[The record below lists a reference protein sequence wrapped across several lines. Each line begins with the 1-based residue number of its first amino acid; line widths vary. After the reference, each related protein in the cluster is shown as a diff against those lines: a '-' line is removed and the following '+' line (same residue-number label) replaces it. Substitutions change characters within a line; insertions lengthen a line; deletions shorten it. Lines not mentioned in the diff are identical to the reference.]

1 MQERWFP
8 YREAAEISWANEK
21 VQVLPLFVF
30 QPQGM
35 CLFEPACK
43 HCAIANTCYCRVAFL
58 IPVLCTW
65 HVIASIPNACKMNLS
80 GKSVLVFACSYLF
93 FALFFI
99 SLCSINF
106 DHYFNFHWPFTVIS
120 TFCTFFLFWVVFL
133 PQISYTY
140 TTAATECLSTAN
152 DTSCCHS
159 WRSW

>member
-1 MQERWFP
+1 M
-8 YREAAEISWANEK
+8 
-21 VQVLPLFVF
+21 QVLPLFVF

-58 IPVLCTW
+58 ISCFVHMTRNCINPEYR
-65 HVIASIPNACKMNLS
+65 KMNLS
-80 GKSVLVFACSYLF
+80 GMSVLVFACSYLF
-93 FALFFI
+93 FALFFK
-99 SLCSINF
+99 SPCSTNF
-106 DHYFNFHWPFTVIS
+106 DHYFNFHSPFTVIS